1 MMQMMVMMIMSKI
14 RIPIEVRLLYLSIFI
29 YSLVKD
35 RKNEGIID
43 DFKIVNGIIK
53 VRETRSSKYI
63 SIVHESDL

>member
-14 RIPIEVRLLYLSIFI
+14 RIPIEVRLLYLPIFI
-29 YSLVKD
+29 YGLVKD

-53 VRETRSSKYI
+53 VRETRSSKYM